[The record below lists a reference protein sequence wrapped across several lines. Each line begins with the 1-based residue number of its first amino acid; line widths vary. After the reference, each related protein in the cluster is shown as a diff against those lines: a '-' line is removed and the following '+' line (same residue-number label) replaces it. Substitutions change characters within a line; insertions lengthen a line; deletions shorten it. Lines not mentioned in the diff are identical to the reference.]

1 MARLRTWRR
10 FASDERGVAAV
21 EMALFG
27 TLVIGALLNVVEVG
41 RYAYVVTQVTSAS
54 QAGAHAA
61 IAKCAT
67 TETPVTSACPEAADA
82 IDTAIAG
89 TSLGEQIALDGELQ
103 EAWYCV
109 NAGGTL
115 EEVAEADDPK
125 PANCQDVGVPSGTPG
140 LYLRVRV
147 THDYE
152 ALFPGLTIAESLPT
166 EIVRTAWM
174 RML

>member
-1 MARLRTWRR
+1 MAPLRKWRR

-27 TLVIGALLNVVEVG
+27 TFVIGALLNVVEVG
-41 RYAYVVTQVTSAS
+41 RYAYIATQVTSAS

-61 IAKCAT
+61 IAKCST

-89 TSLGEQIALDGELQ
+89 TSLGEEIALDGDLE

-109 NAGGTL
+109 NAEGAL
-115 EEVAEADDPK
+115 EEVAEAEAPK
-125 PANCQDVGVPSGTPG
+125 PTNCEDAGVPSGLPA

-147 THDYE
+147 THAYE
-152 ALFPGLTIAESLPT
+152 ALFPGLTITETLPT